1 MQSIL
6 RFPRNHCYNQT
17 MNIGSFKISID
28 TFIIHGSRIALILV
42 IALFAYVI
50 GRVVIGHALVGIK
63 PNSKRFQTL
72 GDVSRSLLKYIVGF
86 IAFAMILREFGLDP
100 VSLVAGFGLFGVA
113 LGLGAQSMVK
123 DVISGFFILLEGT
136 FSAGDFVILH
146 LNGAPDAVGL
156 VDTVSVR
163 TTKIT
168 LINGAS
174 VVVPNGIIVNVTRYP
189 LGYVPHFINIIL
201 PGDIGRKSLKS
212 WLDDLTVDLERVS
225 KIIVERPR
233 VVEPEIL
240 TDESVV
246 ARLKVHVIPSKEEE
260 IVSVL
265 GYIKSHYTE
274 RFRATL
280 PEPITS
286 EISEGTLKKY
296 KSVFTPVEVIS

>member
-1 MQSIL
+1 
-6 RFPRNHCYNQT
+6 
-17 MNIGSFKISID
+17 MNIGSYKVSID
-28 TFIIHGSRIALILV
+28 TFIIHGSRIVLILV
-42 IALFAYVI
+42 IAFAAYMI
-50 GRVVIGHALVGIK
+50 GRAIIGHALVGVK

-72 GDVSRSLLKYIVGF
+72 RGVGRGLLKYMVGF
-86 IAFAMILREFGLDP
+86 IALAMVLREFGLDP
-100 VSLVAGFGLFGVA
+100 VSLVAGMGLFGVA
-113 LGLGAQSMVK
+113 LGLGAQGIVK
-123 DVISGFFILLEGT
+123 DAISGFTMLLEGT
-136 FSAGDFVILH
+136 YSAGDFVILH

-156 VDTVSVR
+156 VDEVAVR

-225 KIIVERPR
+225 KIIVQRPR
-233 VVEPEIL
+233 IVEPEIL

-246 ARLKVHVIPSKEEE
+246 ARLKVHVIPSKEAE
-260 IVSVL
+260 IDSVI
-265 GYIKSHYTE
+265 GYIRSHYTN